1 MSRRARRHSGGLP
14 APTSARPVLLAC
26 LAALQGHECGLL
38 PDASKPGSQTRP
50 TSAASAALLMA
61 FALGACRGAPVHD
74 GERKLCGSRELT
86 PLCTVSKRFQG
97 SVQVPAWQ
105 RGVRAAACIWV
116 RRRRMHLGA
125 PSPPTSVNHKVYLR
139 RLIPLRRVR
148 PELHMTHAS
157 ARAGRGVSRGG
168 STALMCEMTVLKRQR
183 SLPALA

>member
-1 MSRRARRHSGGLP
+1 MRLERIDSILHRFETISGIG
-14 APTSARPVLLAC
+14 AGAS
-26 LAALQGHECGLL
+26 LAA
-38 PDASKPGSQTRP
+38 
-50 TSAASAALLMA
+50 
-61 FALGACRGAPVHD
+61 RGA
-74 GERKLCGSRELT
+74 
-86 PLCTVSKRFQG
+86 
-97 SVQVPAWQ
+97 
-105 RGVRAAACIWV
+105 
-116 RRRRMHLGA
+116 RRRMHLGA